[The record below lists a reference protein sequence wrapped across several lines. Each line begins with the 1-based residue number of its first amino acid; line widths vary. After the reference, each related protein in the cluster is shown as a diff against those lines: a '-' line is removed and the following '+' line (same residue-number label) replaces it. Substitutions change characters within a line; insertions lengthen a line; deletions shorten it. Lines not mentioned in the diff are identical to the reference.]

1 VSTTAESSLV
11 RVTHFTQELVVVL
24 VNLDLYSPTS
34 SHVQESLHNLAF
46 ELAAFYALDPDPT
59 LRIELKDNG
68 FYHNGQPLMG
78 ATLQAGRLIQ
88 LCISRDIASLE
99 FGVDTQQL
107 EILAFLMLLVSDL
120 DRDAFRSHNRE
131 RALARH
137 GIKNIKVLQG
147 HELWGTKPPAP
158 SPPVR
163 DPAIIEYQELT
174 AMLQDTH
181 VAAFR
186 GEGLE
191 IERAEGLVE
200 KAVEQMVAEPSRLLA
215 LATYDEIDSFTVGH
229 SVRVALLALQVAEA
243 CNISR
248 KNLVRVG
255 TAALLHDIG
264 KSRIPQ
270 EVLFKRG
277 PLTLEERDI
286 MAQHPRLGGE
296 ILLEQEHLD
305 PTAIG
310 AAFCHHMVPGR
321 GSYPVPA
328 LPFEPSGISKLVRV
342 CDVFEALTAV
352 RPYKRALQP
361 VEAYV
366 VMRRMT
372 GGFDP
377 NWLRFFIQTL
387 GVHPPGT
394 SVTLNTGAKGLV
406 VATGQTP
413 DTPEIR
419 ILTDP
424 AGRPLDAEDQPTVTI
439 GDAVE
444 GIQLEIARA
453 HGSHHQGKDADCDDD
468 RHDHSHDDS
477 DSDKDEGKDN
487 GIDSCCGEELTKSKP
502 NE

>member
-1 VSTTAESSLV
+1 MSSTAESSLV
-11 RVTHFTQELVVVL
+11 RVSHFAQELMVVL

-46 ELAAFYALDPDPT
+46 ELASFYALDEDHR

-68 FYHNGQPLMG
+68 FFHEGEPLMG
-78 ATLQAGRLIQ
+78 ASLQAGRLIQ
-88 LCISRDIASLE
+88 LCSSRDIAYLE
-99 FGVDTQQL
+99 FGINTSKR
-107 EILAFLMLLVSDL
+107 EILAFLMLLMSDL
-120 DRDAFRSHNRE
+120 DRDAFRTNNRD

-137 GIKNIKVLQG
+137 GIQNIKVLQG
-147 HELWGTKPPAP
+147 HEVAGTRPKGPAP
-158 SPPVR
+158 QVG
-163 DPAIIEYQELT
+163 DAAMLEYQELAT
-174 AMLQDTH
+174 VLQDSH

-186 GEGLE
+186 GEDLE

-200 KAVEQMVAEPSRLLA
+200 KAVEQMVSEPSRLLA

-243 CNISR
+243 ANISR
-248 KNLVRVG
+248 KDLVRVG

-277 PLTLEERDI
+277 PLTEEEREI

-305 PTAIG
+305 PSAIG
-310 AAFCHHMVPGR
+310 AAFCHHIVPGR
-321 GSYPVPA
+321 GSYPAPA
-328 LPFEPSGISKLVRV
+328 LPFEPSGVSKLVRV

-377 NWLRFFIQTL
+377 DWLRFFIQVM
-387 GVHPPGT
+387 GIHPPGT
-394 SVTLNTGAKGLV
+394 QVTLNTGEKGLV
-406 VATGQTP
+406 VTRGATA
-413 DTPEIR
+413 DTPEVR
-419 ILTDP
+419 VLTD
-424 AGRPLDAEDQPTVTI
+424 AKGQPIDTEHQRIVAI
-439 GDAVE
+439 GDMIEGVE
-444 GIQLEIARA
+444 LEITRA
-453 HGSHHQGKDADCDDD
+453 HGSDQNGEDPGDSQEHEGHK
-468 RHDHSHDDS
+468 HDESGS
-477 DSDKDEGKDN
+477 DGV
-487 GIDSCCGEELTKSKP
+487 DSCCGEELVKPKP

>member
-1 VSTTAESSLV
+1 
-11 RVTHFTQELVVVL
+11 
-24 VNLDLYSPTS
+24 
-34 SHVQESLHNLAF
+34 
-46 ELAAFYALDPDPT
+46 
-59 LRIELKDNG
+59 
-68 FYHNGQPLMG
+68 
-78 ATLQAGRLIQ
+78 
-88 LCISRDIASLE
+88 
-99 FGVDTQQL
+99 
-107 EILAFLMLLVSDL
+107 
-120 DRDAFRSHNRE
+120 
-131 RALARH
+131 
-137 GIKNIKVLQG
+137 
-147 HELWGTKPPAP
+147 
-158 SPPVR
+158 
-163 DPAIIEYQELT
+163 
-174 AMLQDTH
+174 MLQDTH

-243 CNISR
+243 ANISR
-248 KNLVRVG
+248 KDLVRVG

-321 GSYPVPA
+321 GSYPTPA
-328 LPFEPSGISKLVRV
+328 LPFEPSGVSKLVRV

-377 NWLRFFIQTL
+377 KWRRFFIQVL

-394 SVTLNTGAKGLV
+394 SVTLNTGARGLV

-413 DTPEIR
+413 DTPEVR
-419 ILTDP
+419 IVTD
-424 AGRPLDAEDQPTVTI
+424 AQGRPLDAEDQPIVTI

-444 GIQLEIARA
+444 GVQLEIARA
-453 HGSHHQGKDADCDDD
+453 HGSHPHGKDATDCGDD
-468 RHDHSHDDS
+468 HNDDS
-477 DSDKDEGKDN
+477 GSEEGDNDEGKAK
-487 GIDSCCGEELTKSKP
+487 GIDSCCGEELTKAKP
-502 NE
+502 KE

>member
-1 VSTTAESSLV
+1 M
-11 RVTHFTQELVVVL
+11 VVL
-24 VNLDLYSPTS
+24 VNLDLYSPAS

-46 ELAAFYALDPDPT
+46 ELAAFYALDEDHV
-59 LRIELKDNG
+59 LRIELRDNG
-68 FYHNGQPLMG
+68 FFFDGEPLMG

-88 LCISRDIASLE
+88 LCSSRDIACLE
-99 FGVDTQQL
+99 FGINTVKR
-107 EILAFLMLLVSDL
+107 EILAFLMLLASDL
-120 DRDAFRSHNRE
+120 DRDAFRTNNRD

-137 GIKNIKVLQG
+137 GIENITIMQG
-147 HELWGTKPPAP
+147 HELSGTRPQARTQQRGDAA
-158 SPPVR
+158 VL
-163 DPAIIEYQELT
+163 EYQELT
-174 AMLQDTH
+174 TMLQDTH

-191 IERAEGLVE
+191 LERAEGLVE
-200 KAVEQMVAEPSRLLA
+200 KAVEQMAAEPSRLLA

-243 CNISR
+243 AQISR
-248 KNLVRVG
+248 KDLVRVG

-277 PLTLEERDI
+277 PLTEEERDI

-310 AAFCHHMVPGR
+310 AAFCHHMVPGH
-321 GSYPVPA
+321 GSYPAPA
-328 LPFEPSGISKLVRV
+328 LPFEPSGVSKLVRV

-372 GGFDP
+372 SGFDP
-377 NWLRFFIQTL
+377 EWLRFFIQVL
-387 GVHPPGT
+387 GIHPPGT
-394 SVTLNTGAKGLV
+394 QVTLNTGEKGLV
-406 VATGQTP
+406 VTP
-413 DTPEIR
+413 GAAPNKPEVR
-419 ILTDP
+419 ILTD
-424 AGRPLDAEDQPTVTI
+424 AMGQPLDAKNQPIVTI
-439 GDAVE
+439 GDLIE
-444 GIQLEIARA
+444 GVALEIAQA
-453 HGSHHQGKDADCDDD
+453 HGSHQHDEDAGRSQEQGAGTEAHEG
-468 RHDHSHDDS
+468 HDHDGES
-477 DSDKDEGKDN
+477 KGV
-487 GIDSCCGEELTKSKP
+487 DSCCGEELVKP
-502 NE
+502 EPNG